1 VLDYGVLDNA
11 QNKRREQ
18 GFTAWLVAAGI
29 FLCLFGQL
37 GAIGLT
43 GPDEPRYAWIARAM
57 AQTGDWVT
65 PRLYGQPWFEKPI
78 LYYWAAAIGFKLH
91 FSAEWAARLPSAVA
105 ALAAAIGIGWL
116 AAKHFGGNTNSLSSP
131 VLLAPLIFASSVAGI
146 GFARAA
152 TPDMLFS
159 ASIALA
165 MAAIAT
171 AYRRSGVL
179 RGATEANSPSR
190 QSDTAALVLFGAFLG
205 LGVLAKGPAA
215 AIMAGGAI
223 LLWALATK
231 QWRAAFRAAHP
242 IAIAAFC
249 VVALPWYALCAVRN
263 PQFLRI
269 FIWQHNF
276 ERYLTP
282 MFHHPQPFWF
292 FGPITLLALVPW
304 TILLW
309 PVAREGLRVWRE
321 KSWTHSPGV
330 FFACWAIFP
339 VLFFSFSDSKL
350 PSYILPA
357 IPALALICGVAA
369 VRAFRES
376 RILSL
381 IIASGIGMTWIV
393 LAIAAWVFEQKV
405 PWSAVRTNYS
415 PHEVV
420 VWGWVG
426 IFAAALL
433 MLVLLFFGLG
443 KRAGMVMG
451 LCALAVVLTLE
462 IANVWILP
470 SVDPLYSAR
479 YHAQFM
485 SHDLYPSRIFTY
497 DLARSWNYGLAFYFR
512 RQLPEWQPSDPRAGL
527 VLTTPAGLK
536 KLKEL
541 GRFHGE
547 LSEPDKGILYVPVEM
562 APIAQP

>member
-1 VLDYGVLDNA
+1 
-11 QNKRREQ
+11 
-18 GFTAWLVAAGI
+18 
-29 FLCLFGQL
+29 
-37 GAIGLT
+37 
-43 GPDEPRYAWIARAM
+43 
-57 AQTGDWVT
+57 
-65 PRLYGQPWFEKPI
+65 
-78 LYYWAAAIGFKLH
+78 
-91 FSAEWAARLPSAVA
+91 
-105 ALAAAIGIGWL
+105 
-116 AAKHFGGNTNSLSSP
+116 
-131 VLLAPLIFASSVAGI
+131 
-146 GFARAA
+146 
-152 TPDMLFS
+152 MLFS

-171 AYRRSGVL
+171 AYRRSGAL
-179 RGATEANSPSR
+179 RGATEANSPSQ
-190 QSDTAALVLFGAFLG
+190 QSDTFALVLFGAFLG

-223 LLWALATK
+223 FLWALATK

-249 VVALPWYALCAVRN
+249 VVALPWYALCAARN

-292 FGPITLLALVPW
+292 FGPVVLLALVPW

-357 IPALALICGVAA
+357 IPALALICAVAA

-381 IIASGIGMTWIV
+381 GIATGIGLTWIV
-393 LAIAAWVFEQKV
+393 LAVAAWVFEQKV
-405 PWSAVRTNYS
+405 PWSAVLPHYS

-433 MLVLLFFGLG
+433 LLG
-443 KRAGMVMG
+443 KRAGVVMG
-451 LCALAVVLTLE
+451 LCALALVLTLE

-485 SHDLYPSRIFTY
+485 SHDLYPNRIFTY
-497 DLARSWNYGLAFYFR
+497 DLARSWNYGLAFYFH
-512 RQLPEWQPSDPRAGL
+512 RQLPEWKPSDPRAGL

-536 KLKEL
+536 KIKEL
-541 GRFHGE
+541 GRFRGE

-562 APIAQP
+562 APATPR